1 MEDFFKSTIQTK
13 APVDVDGRRVHF
25 IEAQSTPKRLFKYR
39 PLNEYTRKM
48 LSSKEIYHAGR
59 ESFND
64 PLDGINSYRLV
75 FTPEEMTSYTN
86 MVSEGRPP
94 EEAAIVRSYLQQNPE
109 VFETTTRESIL
120 ADLGSFGISCFSA
133 KADNFLMWSHYA
145 QEHHG
150 VCMEFDFTREIQMV
164 RQPGFSFLNSYMLN
178 MRKVVYTDSTAI
190 VNLTSIS
197 RDKFSPVYHKSR
209 NWEYEEEYRSVRPAV
224 GVYSFDP
231 SFLQAVYFG
240 MRTTQKEIDEIRKLI
255 DQSGY
260 GAVVF
265 KKMIQKSQSSYDLT
279 GTDL

>member
-1 MEDFFKSTIQTK
+1 MEDFFKNTIQPTK
-13 APVDVDGRRVHF
+13 KVNVDGRQVHL
-25 IEAQSTPKRLFKYR
+25 IQGQSTPKRLFKYR
-39 PLNEYTRKM
+39 PINDYTRKM

-59 ESFND
+59 DSFND

-75 FTPEEMTSYTN
+75 YTPEEMTSYID
-86 MVSEGRPP
+86 MVSEGRPT
-94 EEAAIVRSYLQQNPE
+94 EEAEMVRNYLQQNPE
-109 VFETTTRESIL
+109 VFEITTRESIL

-164 RQPGFSFLNSYMLN
+164 RQRGFSLLNSYMLN
-178 MRKVVYTDSTAI
+178 MRKVVYTDSTAV

-231 SFLQAVYFG
+231 GLLQAVYFG

-260 GAVVF
+260 EGIVF
-265 KKMIQKSQSSYDLT
+265 KKMIQRSQSSYDLI
-279 GTDL
+279 GADL